1 MQNLHVQMYMYMSV
15 WHIHVVENYDVH
27 CTCVFMW
34 AGDSIIICILYNY
47 RTKSRRCCKKQRAT
61 PAIAYEEVGV
71 AGEVEKSHDIQLTS
85 NEAYGP
91 LGKDSIPTSRNAAYG
106 QVRL

>member
-1 MQNLHVQMYMYMSV
+1 MTYIVSTCTNNNMCVYVGWGQH
-15 WHIHVVENYDVH
+15 NY
-27 CTCVFMW
+27 
-34 AGDSIIICILYNY
+34 ILYNY
-47 RTKSRRCCKKQRAT
+47 RTKSRRCCKKQCAT
-61 PAIAYEEVGV
+61 PAVAYEEVGV

-106 QVRL
+106 QVQL